1 MEEKEIQTDQSPQP
15 TLVVNAQYVKDLS
28 FENPNAPKSLLQQ
41 ETEPNVQVGIDTAA
55 NKLEDSVFEV
65 TLTIRA
71 EGSADDTN
79 LFMAEVSYSGVF
91 SIGETPE
98 EYIAPLLYVEAPR
111 LLFPFARAIIAECVR
126 EGGYPPLLIHPVDFM
141 SLFQQ
146 RAQQAQKTSQEDLAN
161 ETNEEFSKNGK
172 GDQKFEF
179 EI

>member
-55 NKLEDSVFEV
+55 IKLEDSVFEV

-91 SIGETPE
+91 
-98 EYIAPLLYVEAPR
+98 
-111 LLFPFARAIIAECVR
+111 F
-126 EGGYPPLLIHPVDFM
+126 
-141 SLFQQ
+141 
-146 RAQQAQKTSQEDLAN
+146 N
-161 ETNEEFSKNGK
+161 W
-172 GDQKFEF
+172 
-179 EI
+179 